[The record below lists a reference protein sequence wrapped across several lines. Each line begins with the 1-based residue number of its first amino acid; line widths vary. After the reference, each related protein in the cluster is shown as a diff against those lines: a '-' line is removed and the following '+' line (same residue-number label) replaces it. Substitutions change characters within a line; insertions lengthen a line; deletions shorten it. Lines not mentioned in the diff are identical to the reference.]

1 MSRWARMRTH
11 ARDDAGFTLAETMV
25 AALVLALFSAAV
37 GGVILNTLK
46 VGQLNRQRVAASSLA
61 ARDMEIV
68 RDRFQRI
75 DRTAGNSNPYAK
87 QIVDAGLVTNPDPL
101 AGTTNVLNGVAYTVK
116 RSAFWEPKGTGV
128 SACDGGGAVNYPSV
142 HVYVTVTWP
151 NMGSV
156 KPVTT
161 DSVLTPNKSLLNTAY
176 SFVAVKV
183 LTFAGQANPGR
194 TVTATGPAGTLSE
207 ITDSSGCAVFGLSSA
222 GAYTFGLQ
230 ETGYVDFAGNN
241 ATSKPVT
248 VTTGTFQQVQ
258 FTYDLAGEID
268 VTLATDAGYALPT
281 TLPGIGLG
289 NQSLPAPGTLG
300 FTAAGPV
307 TALTNLGPY
316 QNGYTLWGG
325 GCDDANPSGP
335 PTAGQL
341 TPVMLG
347 PGGRVSA
354 TAMLAPVHV
363 AAPTFPGATVYAN
376 KLGAATCPAGQDVLT
391 LGVTDAAGAL
401 ATSLPYGTWTLTT
414 SAGGTSA
421 AFRPTQAGP
430 TEVPVS

>member
-1 MSRWARMRTH
+1 MSRWARLRAH
-11 ARDDAGFTLAETMV
+11 AGDDAGFTLAETMV

-46 VGQLNRQRVAASSLA
+46 VGQLNRERVAASSLA
-61 ARDMEIV
+61 AREMEIV

-87 QIVDAGLVTNPDPL
+87 QIVDAGLVTDPNPL
-101 AGTTNVLNGVAYTVK
+101 TGTTNVLDGVAYTVK

-128 SACDGGGAVNYPSV
+128 SACDGGAAVNYPSV

-156 KPVTT
+156 RPVTT

-207 ITDSSGCAVFGLSSA
+207 VTDSSGCAVFGLSSA
-222 GAYTFGLQ
+222 GDYTFGLQ
-230 ETGYVDFAGNN
+230 EPGYVDFAGNSAPAKP
-241 ATSKPVT
+241 ATVSA
-248 VTTGTFQQVQ
+248 GTFQQVQ
-258 FTYDLAGEID
+258 FTYDRAGEID
-268 VTLATDAGYALPT
+268 VTLSTDAGYALPT
-281 TLPGIGLG
+281 TLPDIGLG
-289 NQSLPAPGTLG
+289 NQSLPAPGTLVYA
-300 FTAAGPV
+300 AAGSV
-307 TALTNLGPY
+307 TALANLGPY
-316 QNGYTLWGG
+316 QNGYTVWGG
-325 GCDDANPSGP
+325 GCTDANPAGS
-335 PTAGQL
+335 PTSGQL
-341 TPVMLG
+341 TPIVLG
-347 PGGRVSA
+347 PGARVSA
-354 TAMLAPVHV
+354 TAMLAPVDV
-363 AAPTFPGATVYAN
+363 DAPTFPGATVYAT
-376 KLGAATCPAGQDVLT
+376 KTGDATCPAGQDVLT

-401 ATSLPYGTWTLTT
+401 ATSLPYGTWILTT

-430 TEVPVS
+430 SRITVA